1 MKYQIFLKPRA
12 IKDLKN
18 ISNADAKKIATK
30 IKEMENDLQGDV
42 KKLKTGLVFSDW
54 SAILQKMREYKRLRF
69 PDDNRIVTLCAYT
82 PRKTLRV
89 EWK

>member
-18 ISNADAKKIATK
+18 ISNADAKKIAAK

-42 KKLKTGLVFSDW
+42 KKLTKHTP
-54 SAILQKMREYKRLRF
+54 EYRLRVG
-69 PDDNRIVTLCAYT
+69 NWRILFEIETNKIVIYTIKHRKDAY
-82 PRKTLRV
+82 R
-89 EWK
+89 

>member
-1 MKYQIFLKPRA
+1 MKPRA

-42 KKLKTGLVFSDW
+42 KKLTKHTP
-54 SAILQKMREYKRLRF
+54 EYRLRVG
-69 PDDNRIVTLCAYT
+69 NWRILFEIETNKIVIYTIKHRKDAY
-82 PRKTLRV
+82 R
-89 EWK
+89 

>member
-30 IKEMENDLQGDV
+30 IKEMGNDLQGDV
-42 KKLKTGLVFSDW
+42 KKLTKHTP
-54 SAILQKMREYKRLRF
+54 EYRLRVG
-69 PDDNRIVTLCAYT
+69 NWRILFEIETNKIVIYTIKHRKDAY
-82 PRKTLRV
+82 R
-89 EWK
+89 